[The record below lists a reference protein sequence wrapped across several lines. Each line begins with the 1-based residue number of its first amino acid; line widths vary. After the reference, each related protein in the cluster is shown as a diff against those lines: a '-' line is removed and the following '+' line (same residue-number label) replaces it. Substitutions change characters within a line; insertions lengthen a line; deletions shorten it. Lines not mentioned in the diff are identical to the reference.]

1 MIQLSLVKRGQ
12 ERERERGR
20 EVLIAG
26 LHIVLFLED
35 LCSVELVEHTC
46 LMADTVVH
54 ICTDTI

>member
-1 MIQLSLVKRGQ
+1 MKRGQ
-12 ERERERGR
+12 ERERER

-26 LHIVLFLED
+26 LHIAFFLED
-35 LCSVELVEHTC
+35 LCSVELVEHSC